1 MAFRMGIQLYSVR
14 DGMEQ
19 DFEGTLK
26 KVHELGYTD
35 VEFAGFYGRTP
46 EQINELLAKY
56 DLKISGTHSSFDD
69 LVNNYEEIV
78 AFHKAIGNKNYII
91 PYQELSS
98 QEKLDAFV
106 ENVKVVSK
114 KLAAD
119 GIRLGYHNHAV
130 EFARN
135 ADGSVAFEQLI
146 YRTDIMLEL
155 DTFWAFVGMGDAL
168 VMMDRLGDRLGFIH
182 LKDGT
187 KEGKGKPLGLGE
199 APIKAVYEKAIAMGV
214 PMVAES
220 ETCTPSGLEEARLCM
235 EYIKT
240 II

>member
-146 YRTDIMLEL
+146 YLTDIMLEL
-155 DTFWAFVGMGDAL
+155 DTFWAFVGMGNAL
-168 VMMDRLGDRLGFIH
+168 AMMDRLGDRLGFIH

-214 PMVAES
+214 PMVVES

>member
-56 DLKISGTHSSFDD
+56 DLKISGTHSAFDD
-69 LVNNYEEIV
+69 LVNNYDETV
-78 AFHKAIGNKNYII
+78 AFHKAIGNKNYIV
-91 PYQELSS
+91 PAYDLTNQGY
-98 QEKLDAFV
+98 LDAFV
-106 ENVKVVSK
+106 EKAAVISK

-119 GIRLGYHNHAV
+119 GIRLGFHNHSR
-130 EFARN
+130 EFMMQ
-135 ADGSVAFEQLI
+135 ADGSVAYEQLI

-168 VMMDRLGDRLGFIH
+168 AMMDRLGDRLGFIH

-214 PMVAES
+214 PMVVES

-235 EYIKT
+235 EHIKT
-240 II
+240 IV